1 MKNLIEKRIN
11 RAIVEKVFPGCVAGV
26 VKRDGSR
33 LIMAFGRHTYDPA
46 SPPMQAEA
54 IFDVASITK
63 AIPTSSL
70 ALTLLDAGKLKLD
83 DKLITFVPEFRNS
96 FRKSV
101 RIRHLLTHTL
111 DFGFRLSAYKDKKPE
126 ELLEAI
132 FTAEFKAKPGTTFYY
147 ANATSILLG
156 LVVERIYGKDLA
168 TLGREIFFGPMDMS
182 RTTFYPETFAREEI
196 APTEID
202 PWRGRM
208 IQAEVHD
215 ESAFALRSKMA
226 TGSAGLFSTVPDIL
240 NFIEMLLHD
249 GTFGGRRFFSVETLD
264 VMQTNQVDIP
274 GVKTGRGWELDQP
287 RYMGRHCSPYTIGK
301 TGFTGCVCICDR
313 VKRKGMALLSNYTF
327 PTRKNDVT
335 MINSVRSDIAD
346 IVFSVE

>member
-111 DFGFRLSAYKDKKPE
+111 DFGFRLSAYKDKNPKNFLRP
-126 ELLEAI
+126 
-132 FTAEFKAKPGTTFYY
+132 FSPP
-147 ANATSILLG
+147 N
-156 LVVERIYGKDLA
+156 
-168 TLGREIFFGPMDMS
+168 S
-182 RTTFYPETFAREEI
+182 RQNPAR
-196 APTEID
+196 
-202 PWRGRM
+202 
-208 IQAEVHD
+208 
-215 ESAFALRSKMA
+215 
-226 TGSAGLFSTVPDIL
+226 LFI
-240 NFIEMLLHD
+240 
-249 GTFGGRRFFSVETLD
+249 
-264 VMQTNQVDIP
+264 MQTP
-274 GVKTGRGWELDQP
+274 PAFCSGLWWSE
-287 RYMGRHCSPYTIGK
+287 YMGKTLQPWDGKYSSGPWTCPGRHFTLRRLPGK
-301 TGFTGCVCICDR
+301 R
-313 VKRKGMALLSNYTF
+313 SHPRKLIRGA
-327 PTRKNDVT
+327 
-335 MINSVRSDIAD
+335 
-346 IVFSVE
+346 EG